1 MRFTSNERM
10 LRFKAINWT
19 LLMLT
24 VLMTVYFQSSSR
36 LTNAYGL
43 TVCCDS
49 VITTVLYL
57 FVLRSVWRKHWLC
70 VVLFSL
76 FLIIDLL
83 FWVANAMKFL
93 EGAWIAILIS
103 LIFFAI
109 GFSWY
114 YGERRSESLQSLQ
127 SIKSSLHEL
136 PRRVG
141 QTTQRSTSF
150 VLVNNASSQCQS
162 NMDISIIR
170 CFPTFSRFRFIFQ

>member
-1 MRFTSNERM
+1 
-10 LRFKAINWT
+10 
-19 LLMLT
+19 MLT

-57 FVLRSVWRKHWLC
+57 FVLRSVWHKHWLC
-70 VVLFSL
+70 LVLFSL

-114 YGERRSESLQSLQ
+114 YGERRAESVQSLQ
-127 SIKSSLHEL
+127 SIKSSFHEL

-141 QTTQRSTSF
+141 LTSERASSF
-150 VLVNNASSQCQS
+150 VLVNNASSQCHS
-162 NMDISIIR
+162 NRVISTIECVYVFFR
-170 CFPTFSRFRFIFQ
+170 SRFLFQ